1 MRVTTCFDKGVDMSA
16 KAEIWAY
23 ERSDRW
29 FVRTTF
35 RCDHVQHKK
44 RNAILLI
51 EGEQVI
57 QKLIT
62 CKTCHKHTGKNNVQ
76 LLNDCSDE

>member
-1 MRVTTCFDKGVDMSA
+1 MRVTTYFDKGVDMSA
-16 KAEIWAY
+16 KAEIWAF

-35 RCDHVQHKK
+35 RCNHIHHEK

-62 CKTCHKHTGKNNVQ
+62 CKTCFKYSGKNNVE
-76 LLNDCSDE
+76 LLNEL